1 MAIPREAKSTN
12 KKKIT
17 KIATGGRHP
26 GAGTTQMP
34 PGYSKKGSSLSDFN
48 TFIHKSM
55 QSKLKQLFKGKPMP
69 PELKQFLGAKPLKK
83 KIVNK
88 LKPIKPLKTSQAS
101 PRKRYRGPEPRI
113 R

>member
-1 MAIPREAKSTN
+1 MAIRRGAKSTN

-34 PGYSKKGSSLSDFN
+34 PGYSKKGSSPKGKLPP
-48 TFIHKSM
+48 
-55 QSKLKQLFKGKPMP
+55 KLKQILSPKFTG
-69 PELKQFLGAKPLKK
+69 LKAMKK
-83 KIVNK
+83 
-88 LKPIKPLKTSQAS
+88 KPLKTS